1 MKKFFTKTSGLLASV
16 AAMAFYASAAQAL
29 LIGGNPNIIAAPL
42 SVADDFPPG
51 AVNTVQQAF
60 NEAQG
65 VFLTSAIL
73 VDGGSI
79 SDGETVDS
87 HMIFLNTHTG
97 SASSRQTW
105 TFDGI
110 ILGVMSDTGGV
121 LEAATNALLGN
132 NPGTAYPG
140 AFNLRGLENASIGSI
155 GSGDGYIV
163 AGNQIDLQMGV
174 SEPGDWIRVVTR
186 AVPEPAT
193 VAMLGFALLGL
204 GATRRRRN

>member
-1 MKKFFTKTSGLLASV
+1 MKKFFTKTSGLLAGV

-29 LIGGNPNIIAAPL
+29 LIGANPNIIAAPL
-42 SVADDFPPG
+42 SVADDPPAG
-51 AVNTVQQAF
+51 ATNTLQQAF
-60 NEAQG
+60 DEMQG
-65 VFLTSAIL
+65 VFLTSAIT

-79 SDGETVDS
+79 SAGQTVNS
-87 HMIFLNTHTG
+87 HMIFLNTATG
-97 SASSRQTW
+97 GANNRQTW

-110 ILGVMSDTGGV
+110 ILGVMSDRQGTF
-121 LEAATNALLGN
+121 EAATNTLLGN
-132 NPGTAYPG
+132 AGTAYPG
-140 AFNLRGLENASIGSI
+140 SFNARGLEGASIGSI

-163 AGNQIDLQMGV
+163 AGNQIDLKMVV

-193 VAMLGFALLGL
+193 VAMLGFALFGL